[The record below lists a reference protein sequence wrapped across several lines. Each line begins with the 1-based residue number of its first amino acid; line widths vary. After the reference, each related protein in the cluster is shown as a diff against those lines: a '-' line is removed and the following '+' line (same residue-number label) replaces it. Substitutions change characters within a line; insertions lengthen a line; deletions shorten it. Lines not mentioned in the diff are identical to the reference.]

1 MFWLC
6 LLRFVLD
13 RLSGFSKLPL
23 YENY

>member
-1 MFWLC
+1 MSWLW

>member
-1 MFWLC
+1 MFWLW

-23 YENY
+23 